1 MVNGHH
7 ILRRVKGWQCQSL
20 DMIQETD
27 IDVASH
33 VITFIL
39 ICTKRHA
46 MHVRECETRVV
57 LPALRKLLLPKYL
70 RPTRPLGVARRI
82 HVK

>member
-1 MVNGHH
+1 
-7 ILRRVKGWQCQSL
+7 
-20 DMIQETD
+20 MIQGTD
-27 IDVASH
+27 IDVASQ

-46 MHVRECETRVV
+46 MHISERETRVV
-57 LPALRKLLLPKYL
+57 LPALRNLLLPKDL
-70 RPTRPLGVARRI
+70 RPTRPLSVARRI